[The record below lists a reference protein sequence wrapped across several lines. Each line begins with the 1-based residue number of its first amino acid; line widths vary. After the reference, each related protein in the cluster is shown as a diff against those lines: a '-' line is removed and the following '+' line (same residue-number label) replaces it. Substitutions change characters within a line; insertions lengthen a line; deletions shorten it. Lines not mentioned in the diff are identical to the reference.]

1 MARVSKMNM
10 IMHGDG
16 HNGIHHH
23 DGLLN
28 INGIFENR
36 FDIIL
41 ANPPFGSR
49 VPKDLKIGEADKYK
63 DEIKKQA
70 YIDKY

>member
-28 INGIFENR
+28 IKDIQHDT
-36 FDIIL
+36 FDVIL
-41 ANPPFGSR
+41 ANPPF
-49 VPKDLKIGEADKYK
+49 
-63 DEIKKQA
+63 
-70 YIDKY
+70 